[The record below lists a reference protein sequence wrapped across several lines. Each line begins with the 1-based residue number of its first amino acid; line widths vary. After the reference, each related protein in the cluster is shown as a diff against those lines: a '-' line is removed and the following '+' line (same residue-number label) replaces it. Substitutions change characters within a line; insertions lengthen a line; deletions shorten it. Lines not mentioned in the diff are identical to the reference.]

1 MVLEGTF
8 RCTTGPRQWPG
19 AEEGGSSHTLLRPPR
34 PWSWYLGVKSED
46 NGGGMGEG
54 GGGGESEGGGG
65 DEGDEVGGGSRIKYF
80 GKSVSHVVVKKKE

>member
-1 MVLEGTF
+1 
-8 RCTTGPRQWPG
+8 
-19 AEEGGSSHTLLRPPR
+19 
-34 PWSWYLGVKSED
+34 
-46 NGGGMGEG
+46 MGEG